1 MTNSRWK
8 NHRQIYERWI
18 IRAALE
24 LDAPAHFGNGDVSA
38 ATDMP
43 IARDAETKQPLLTG
57 ASIAGAL
64 RNYLRAADSK
74 LAHDLFGD
82 VNGNDVLESAL
93 LVNDALAENGSDV
106 ELRDG
111 VAIDSKTRTV
121 EKGKKFDIELIPA
134 GARFPLSFELNITSQ
149 EEHLVG
155 ALAYALRGLEDGAIG
170 LGKRKTRGLGR
181 CHVSEWRVR
190 RYRVSEPR
198 ELIAWLND
206 AAANEKHGVN
216 ILAAMGISES
226 ALPQRTQNVLSLR
239 AEFALESSL
248 LIRDYGGSVT
258 SADAAHLK
266 SRRNGEMKPIVS
278 GTSLAGVLR
287 ARAFRIANTL
297 ANSSSK
303 ANDMIEKMF
312 GPRNKKDLKASR
324 VRVRE
329 TEVKNSIA
337 EMVQT
342 RVQIDRL
349 TGGASN
355 TALFS
360 EQPLLGLPETRVY
373 VELDLVGPQ
382 ESEIGLLL
390 LVLKDLWTG
399 DLPLGGES
407 SVGRGRLRGRFAELR
422 WGEGLWRLEQQDD
435 KLSITGDAQ
444 KLESCVSALRK
455 GLTDAGH

>member
-1 MTNSRWK
+1 
-8 NHRQIYERWI
+8 
-18 IRAALE
+18 
-24 LDAPAHFGNGDVSA
+24 
-38 ATDMP
+38 
-43 IARDAETKQPLLTG
+43 
-57 ASIAGAL
+57 
-64 RNYLRAADSK
+64 
-74 LAHDLFGD
+74 
-82 VNGNDVLESAL
+82 
-93 LVNDALAENGSDV
+93 
-106 ELRDG
+106 
-111 VAIDSKTRTV
+111 
-121 EKGKKFDIELIPA
+121 
-134 GARFPLSFELNITSQ
+134 ITSQ

-312 GPRNKKDLKASR
+312 GPRNKKDL
-324 VRVRE
+324 
-329 TEVKNSIA
+329 
-337 EMVQT
+337 
-342 RVQIDRL
+342 
-349 TGGASN
+349 
-355 TALFS
+355 
-360 EQPLLGLPETRVY
+360 
-373 VELDLVGPQ
+373 
-382 ESEIGLLL
+382 
-390 LVLKDLWTG
+390 
-399 DLPLGGES
+399 
-407 SVGRGRLRGRFAELR
+407 
-422 WGEGLWRLEQQDD
+422 
-435 KLSITGDAQ
+435 
-444 KLESCVSALRK
+444 
-455 GLTDAGH
+455 